1 MRTISRY
8 VEEVSHQ
15 WSKRYQL
22 RRSEN
27 LEEIE
32 RDVTLDVPPEE
43 ISFMLYDSIVNGK
56 ANPGRIETTCSIS
69 DDLQDISVMHSMFR
83 VLPNKGD
90 VDIKERGMQIIDCS
104 SIEAFVKAW
113 DQDISLQCMPH
124 PHWMWTLFSPYGFYF
139 VAFEESGRLTLYE
152 ESPFRSNCEASW
164 KHVAQADSVDNSIPV
179 FHPHQSLICLKKE
192 NSTYVWSSK
201 SPASWDLYKI
211 LPFELQSATFSTCG
225 QYLEGYRSE
234 DIGSQEP
241 QKKVVTLSLSTIFD
255 ECSTQNNAKELG
267 GEISTPTTSQEQ
279 NQWQLNKTGRE
290 SELVGT
296 KRDHNGRQQ
305 LQQYEFGA
313 ALIWETPAKECRTVL
328 RLPRSLASIK
338 ISAVATLSEKDKSRI
353 FVHVD
358 KDQQQFYDL
367 RRPANEQFP
376 MVLERHANTLTIGN
390 SRNLPQWLK
399 PMTKVGQISLSRQEQ
414 RPDGGSARISS
425 HALISDIH
433 WYGFGAKPL
442 RSIKIYRKLDDLL
455 FQQHPLSRDR
465 AALPRTAL
473 SPPVALANELCPTSH
488 GPVGTVKQQRRAAT
502 LILVQKKHSKNLIQF
517 PKLSAPHDGQI
528 KKIQY
533 WPNIFLGF
541 SDFGQG
547 LFCGLFFAACCWW
560 VYSRFG

>member
-8 VEEVSHQ
+8 VEDVSHQ
-15 WSKRYQL
+15 WSIRYQL
-22 RRSEN
+22 RQSEN

-83 VLPNKGD
+83 VSPSKGD

-104 SIEAFVKAW
+104 LIEAFVKAW

-124 PHWMWTLFSPYGFYF
+124 PHWTWTLFSPYGFYF
-139 VAFEESGRLTLYE
+139 VAFEENGRLTLYE

-179 FHPHQSLICLKKE
+179 FHPHQPLICLKKE
-192 NSTYVWSSK
+192 NSTYVCSSK

-211 LPFELQSATFSTCG
+211 LPFELESAAFSTCG

-241 QKKVVTLSLSTIFD
+241 QQKIVTLSLSNILD
-255 ECSTQNNAKELG
+255 ECSTQNDAKELG
-267 GEISTPTTSQEQ
+267 GEISTTTTSQQQ
-279 NQWQLNKTGRE
+279 NQWQLNKSGRE
-290 SELVGT
+290 SELIGT
-296 KRDHNGRQQ
+296 KRDHNGRQK

-313 ALIWETPAKECRTVL
+313 ALIWESPAKERRTVL
-328 RLPRSLASIK
+328 RLPRSLASTK
-338 ISAVATLSEKDKSRI
+338 ISAIATLSEKDKSRI
-353 FVHVD
+353 FVHMD

-376 MVLERHANTLTIGN
+376 MVLERHTNTLKISN
-390 SRNLPQWLK
+390 SRNLPQWLQLMSK
-399 PMTKVGQISLSRQEQ
+399 MGQISLSQREQ
-414 RPDGGSARISS
+414 RADGGSARISS
-425 HALISDIH
+425 HALISEIH
-433 WYGFGAKPL
+433 RYQSLAEPIPGFG
-442 RSIKIYRKLDDLL
+442 IYRNPEDLL
-455 FQQHPLSRDR
+455 SQQHPLSRNR

-473 SPPVALANELCPTSH
+473 SPPVAPATELCPTGH
-488 GPVGTVKQQRRAAT
+488 GPVVTVKQQRRAAT
-502 LILVQKKHSKNLIQF
+502 SVLLQKNHLKNLIQF
-517 PKLSAPHDGQI
+517 PKLWALHDGQI

-541 SDFGQG
+541 SDFSRG

-560 VYSRFG
+560 VCSRFG